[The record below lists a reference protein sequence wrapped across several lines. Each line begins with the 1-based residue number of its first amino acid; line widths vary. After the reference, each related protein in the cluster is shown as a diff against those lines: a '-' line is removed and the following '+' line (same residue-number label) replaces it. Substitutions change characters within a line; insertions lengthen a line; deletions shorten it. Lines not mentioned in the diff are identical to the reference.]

1 MTKKKKYFLELEKRN
16 YALALTLIDND
27 LKDDPSNPELL
38 YNLAICCARTG
49 NHKKCLNVLEDLI
62 KKSSTFIDIDN
73 VYRLMIYSNIQL
85 KNFEKALEQTDERLK
100 INVGDVRLLSF
111 RAHILEKTSKIQD
124 AIQIHKN
131 ILKLSPNYPN
141 SLNSLAYLLA
151 ILPNPSKEDLSEGI
165 EYIKIALKNDPNN
178 PAYLDTLGLILKLQG
193 NRDQALRAFNKALS
207 KAHTSTSEIIDHLQ
221 DLL

>member
-1 MTKKKKYFLELEKRN
+1 
-16 YALALTLIDND
+16 
-27 LKDDPSNPELL
+27 
-38 YNLAICCARTG
+38 
-49 NHKKCLNVLEDLI
+49 
-62 KKSSTFIDIDN
+62 
-73 VYRLMIYSNIQL
+73 MIYSNIQL

-100 INVGDVRLLSF
+100 INIGDVRLLSF

-141 SLNSLAYLLA
+141 SLNSLAYLIA
-151 ILPNPSKEDLSEGI
+151 ILPNPSKEDLNEGV

-178 PAYLDTLGLILKLQG
+178 PAYIDKLGVILKLQV

>member
-1 MTKKKKYFLELEKRN
+1 MGKKKKYLIELENKN
-16 YALALTLIDND
+16 YPLALTLIDNE
-27 LKDDPSNPELL
+27 LKEDPSNPELL

-49 NHKKCLNVLEDLI
+49 NFKKCITVLNDLI
-62 KKSSTFIDIDN
+62 NKSIKFIDIDN

-85 KNFEKALEQTDERLK
+85 KDFDKALETTDERLK
-100 INVGDVRLLSF
+100 INLGDIRLLSF
-111 RAHILEKTSKIQD
+111 RAHILEKTSKIND

-131 ILKLSPNYPN
+131 ILKLKPDYLN
-141 SLNSLAYLLA
+141 SLNSVAYLTA
-151 ILPNPSKEDLSEGI
+151 IQGNSSQDELVEAMEC
-165 EYIKIALKNDPNN
+165 IKLALKSDPNN
-178 PAYLDTLGLILKLQG
+178 PAYLDTLGVILKRQG

>member
-1 MTKKKKYFLELEKRN
+1 MTKKKKYFLELEKKN

-151 ILPNPSKEDLSEGI
+151 ILPNPSKDDLSEGV
-165 EYIKIALKNDPNN
+165 EYIKIALK
-178 PAYLDTLGLILKLQG
+178 QF
-193 NRDQALRAFNKALS
+193 RF
-207 KAHTSTSEIIDHLQ
+207 
-221 DLL
+221 